1 MLTARAPAKINL
13 VLEVLGK
20 RSDGYHEIKSI
31 IQTISL
37 FDVLSFEKNDRLEI
51 GCNIASLQSPD
62 NLVVKAAEALRT
74 KTGYEGGARIRLE
87 KKIPMDSGLG
97 GGSSD
102 GAAALAGLNKLW
114 SLGLSQKELVEIAA
128 DIGSDVPFFIHGGT
142 CLVEGRGDKVVP
154 LPDLQDT
161 YYLLVRPEIQV
172 QAGKTGK
179 LYGML
184 GPADLSDGRYADR
197 AIGRMRTERKINP
210 DLLYNTFDKIA
221 VRAYRG
227 MEDFRTRFANVASGH
242 IHLAGSGPSLF
253 AITDGRTQAEAF
265 KLKLGNEG
273 LKSYVVSSLRKN
285 ED

>member
-31 IQTISL
+31 VQAVSL

-87 KKIPMDSGLG
+87 KIIPMDSGLG

-154 LPDLQDT
+154 LPDPQDT

-179 LYGML
+179 LYSML

-197 AIGRMRTERKINP
+197 AIGRMRMERKINP

-227 MEDFRTRFANVASGH
+227 MEDFRTRFADVAGGH

-273 LKSYVVSSLRKN
+273 LKSYVVSSLKKN